1 MNKKKNLLIVII
13 VISLVFIFLVG
24 FFIFNRHM
32 LKTNFEND
40 ILPFARK
47 NQNTIFKINKITF
60 FSSCDAKNKTA
71 SNSNF
76 TIEDLYQYTDI
87 ALFITSTSEE
97 KTLENTLKKVSINNI
112 KFTSSPT
119 LGEPKLYYKNIN
131 NFAKSE
137 ISEENLINENLDF
150 NITSEALNLTAK
162 LDIDSHNN
170 NNNGIIYNWI
180 ELLAYLACKN
190 GGDFKSFKKSDLD
203 TLVNK
208 LSNVETIS
216 DLTNNLKFYDY
227 YYESYSAVLSNFIGN
242 YEIETEN
249 EDGTK
254 SFKSR
259 YGLKAFLPIAKN
271 YSFSHYDDFGNSRSY
286 GFKRTHLG
294 NDLMGSIGIP
304 IIAVE
309 SGIVENLG
317 WNQYGGW
324 RIGIRSFDTKRYYYY
339 AHLRK
344 NHPYAEGLEEGKTV
358 NAGDVIGYLGMTGYS
373 TKENVNNIN
382 VPHLHFGLQ
391 LIFDESQVDSPNEI
405 WIDVYQI
412 IEFLKNSRSEVY
424 MNNKETKDYVRKYAF
439 NENTSF

>member
-1 MNKKKNLLIVII
+1 MSLLIIK
-13 VISLVFIFLVG
+13 S
-24 FFIFNRHM
+24 
-32 LKTNFEND
+32 
-40 ILPFARK
+40 
-47 NQNTIFKINKITF
+47 FKINKYLIIIIT
-60 FSSCDAKNKTA
+60 
-71 SNSNF
+71 
-76 TIEDLYQYTDI
+76 II
-87 ALFITSTSEE
+87 IT
-97 KTLENTLKKVSINNI
+97 L
-112 KFTSSPT
+112 FTSIILFYS
-119 LGEPKLYYKNIN
+119 
-131 NFAKSE
+131 FANDTQE
-137 ISEENLINENLDF
+137 
-150 NITSEALNLTAK
+150 T
-162 LDIDSHNN
+162 

-344 NHPYAEGLEEGKTV
+344 NHPYVEGLEEG
-358 NAGDVIGYLGMTGYS
+358 
-373 TKENVNNIN
+373 
-382 VPHLHFGLQ
+382 
-391 LIFDESQVDSPNEI
+391 ESQVDSPNEI

-412 IEFLKNSRSEVY
+412 IEFLKKSRSEVY